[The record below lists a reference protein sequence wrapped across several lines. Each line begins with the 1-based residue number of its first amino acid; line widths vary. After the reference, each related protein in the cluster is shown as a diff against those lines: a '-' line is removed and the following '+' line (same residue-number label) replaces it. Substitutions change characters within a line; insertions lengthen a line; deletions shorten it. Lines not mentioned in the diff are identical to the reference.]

1 MFTGLI
7 ESVGHVADAPVAD
20 AGVRLRVRTAL
31 AAEMRPGDSL
41 AINGVCLTVVTV
53 DTEAVLGDLGPE
65 TVRLTT
71 LGDLRAGHPVNLER
85 ALRVDGRVGGHFVQ
99 GHVDGTAELS
109 GVRTEGDARWLTFC
123 FDEAL
128 AACVIVKGSIAVD
141 GVSLTVAALRRDEF
155 DVMIVPFTWE
165 STNLRALQPGDRVNL
180 ECDMVGKYVVR
191 ATQIAMTNR

>member
-7 ESVGHVADAPVAD
+7 ESVGHVEDATIADG
-20 AGVRLRVRTAL
+20 GVRLRVRTSL

-41 AINGVCLTVVTV
+41 AVNGVCLTVVTA
-53 DTEAVLGDLGPE
+53 DTETVLADLGPE

-71 LGDLRAGHPVNLER
+71 LGGLPTGRPVNLER
-85 ALRVDGRVGGHFVQ
+85 ALRADSRFGGHFVQ
-99 GHVDGTAELS
+99 GHVDGTAELT
-109 GVRTEGDARWLTFC
+109 GARADGDAHWLTFR

-141 GVSLTVAALRRDEF
+141 GVSLTVAALRRGEF
-155 DVMIVPFTWE
+155 DVMIVPFTWQY
-165 STNLRALQPGDRVNL
+165 TNVRALQPGDRVNL

-191 ATQIAMTNR
+191 ATEIALADR